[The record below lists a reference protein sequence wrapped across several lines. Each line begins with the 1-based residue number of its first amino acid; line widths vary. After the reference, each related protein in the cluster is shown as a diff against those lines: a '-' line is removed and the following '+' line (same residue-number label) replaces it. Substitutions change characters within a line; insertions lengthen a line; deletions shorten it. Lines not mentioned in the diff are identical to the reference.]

1 MSEFPEEK
9 EIINKGWRKHEGDTT
24 A

>member
-9 EIINKGWRKHEGDTT
+9 EIINRGWRKHEGDTT